1 MAQSAMASKTATVD
15 VEAALK
21 QLQAEL
27 AAVKQDFAVRL
38 SALEAQLAP
47 TPHEDPITPELL
59 AVITAAV
66 TSFLGVKVK
75 IHSAHLLPPASP
87 WAQAGRAIVQA
98 SHNLPR

>member
-1 MAQSAMASKTATVD
+1 M
-15 VEAALK
+15 
-21 QLQAEL
+21 
-27 AAVKQDFAVRL
+27 
-38 SALEAQLAP
+38 
-47 TPHEDPITPELL
+47 
-59 AVITAAV
+59 ITAAV